1 VDLARPLGDQLR
13 QWRLEDWDQPASTGW
28 RPWSTCLLPG
38 AAARPGALDEA
49 RLVLLGGTFGGPVQ
63 ITVVTAG
70 RGPEQRTLPDVQ
82 VAASTGGTEK
92 PRGPVLEL
100 TLPARS
106 FALVEGPVSP

>member
-1 VDLARPLGDQLR
+1 VLR
-13 QWRLEDWDQPASTGW
+13 
-28 RPWSTCLLPG
+28 
-38 AAARPGALDEA
+38 
-49 RLVLLGGTFGGPVQ
+49 GGTFGGPVRV
-63 ITVVTAG
+63 TVVTAE

-82 VAASTGGTEK
+82 AVTLTEGTEK

>member
-1 VDLARPLGDQLR
+1 MRV
-13 QWRLEDWDQPASTGW
+13 
-28 RPWSTCLLPG
+28 
-38 AAARPGALDEA
+38 
-49 RLVLLGGTFGGPVQ
+49 
-63 ITVVTAG
+63 TVVTAE

-82 VAASTGGTEK
+82 AVTLTEGTEK